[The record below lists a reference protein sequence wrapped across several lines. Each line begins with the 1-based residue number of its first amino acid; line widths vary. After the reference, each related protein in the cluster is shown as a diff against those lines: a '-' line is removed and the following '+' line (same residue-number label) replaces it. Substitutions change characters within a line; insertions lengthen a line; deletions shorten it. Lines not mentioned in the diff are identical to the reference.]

1 MIIQIKRI
9 IQEGYS
15 YGDLLENLNAN
26 QVRETFNNRGNVAE
40 RVGAALNTVPITNI
54 VTAPVSNMV
63 AGYQVGKDVG
73 HPVVGAIGGREA
85 AIGAA
90 SKNVSGL
97 SIKDV
102 YTPKN
107 MLNKALIGAG
117 AIGGLYAGDELTDA
131 MSRSIYNDVSPEV
144 QKDFEY
150 LKDYDHK
157 FMGDDGLGKMQKFGA
172 GIIGAGVAATP
183 AVRYG
188 FGKVFGRRNSK

>member
-1 MIIQIKRI
+1 MLIQIKRI

-40 RVGAALNTVPITNI
+40 RVGAALNTVPFASTITSPI
-54 VTAPVSNMV
+54 SNMV

-73 HPVVGAIGGREA
+73 HPVVGVLGGREA
-85 AIGAA
+85 PIGAA
-90 SKNVSGL
+90 SNNVSGL

-107 MLNKALIGAG
+107 ILNKALIGAG
-117 AIGGLYAGDELTDA
+117 TIGGLYAADELLA
-131 MSRSIYNDVSPEV
+131 PE
-144 QKDFEY
+144 
-150 LKDYDHK
+150 DHT
-157 FMGDDGLGKMQKFGA
+157 FMGDSALGDSQRLSAGL
-172 GIIGAGVAATP
+172 IGATVATMP

-188 FGKVFGRRNSK
+188 FGKVFGRRNSKK

>member
-73 HPVVGAIGGREA
+73 HPVVGTIGGREA

-117 AIGGLYAGDELTDA
+117 AIGGLYAVDELMA
-131 MSRSIYNDVSPEV
+131 PE
-144 QKDFEY
+144 
-150 LKDYDHK
+150 DHT
-157 FMGDDGLGKMQKFGA
+157 FMGDDDLGKTQKVNTGV
-172 GIIGAGVAATP
+172 IGATVAAMP

-188 FGKVFGRRNSK
+188 FGKVFGRRNSKK

>member
-54 VTAPVSNMV
+54 VTSPISRGV

-73 HPVVGAIGGREA
+73 HPVVGVLGGRDA

-90 SKNVSGL
+90 SNNISGL
-97 SIKDV
+97 SVKDV

-107 MLNKALIGAG
+107 ILNKALIGAG
-117 AIGGLYAGDELTDA
+117 AIGGLYAVDELMA
-131 MSRSIYNDVSPEV
+131 PE
-144 QKDFEY
+144 
-150 LKDYDHK
+150 DHT
-157 FMGDDGLGKMQKFGA
+157 FMGDDTLGKVQKVNA
-172 GIIGAGVAATP
+172 GVIGAGVAATP
-183 AVRYG
+183 AIGYG
-188 FGKVFGRRNSK
+188 FGKVFGRRNSKK

>member
-40 RVGAALNTVPITNI
+40 RIAAPASAIPLVGGIPSGISQAIG
-54 VTAPVSNMV
+54 
-63 AGYQVGKDVG
+63 GYQVGSKIG
-73 HPVVGAIGGREA
+73 HPIAGAVLGRDGA
-85 AIGAA
+85 VGAA
-90 SKNVSGL
+90 SKNVKGL
-97 SIKDV
+97 SVKDV

-107 MLNKALIGAG
+107 ILNKSLLAAG

-157 FMGDDGLGKMQKFGA
+157 FMGNDTVGNMQKIIA
-172 GIIGAGVAATP
+172 GSALLTP
-183 AVRYG
+183 AILPGLRYG
-188 FGKVFGRRNSK
+188 AGKVFGKKY

>member
-40 RVGAALNTVPITNI
+40 RVGAALDTVPFASTITSPI
-54 VTAPVSNMV
+54 SNMV

-73 HPVVGAIGGREA
+73 HPVVGTIGGREA

-117 AIGGLYAGDELTDA
+117 AIGGLYAVDELMA
-131 MSRSIYNDVSPEV
+131 PE
-144 QKDFEY
+144 
-150 LKDYDHK
+150 DHT
-157 FMGDDGLGKMQKFGA
+157 FMGDDTLGKVQKVNTGV
-172 GIIGAGVAATP
+172 IGAGVATMP

>member
-1 MIIQIKRI
+1 MLIQIKRI

-40 RVGAALNTVPITNI
+40 RVGAALNTVPITGMI
-54 VTAPVSNMV
+54 TAPVSNMV

-73 HPVVGAIGGREA
+73 HPVVGTIGGRDA

-97 SIKDV
+97 SVKDV

-107 MLNKALIGAG
+107 MLNKALLGAG
-117 AIGGLYAGDELTDA
+117 AIGGLYAGDELIA
-131 MSRSIYNDVSPEV
+131 PE
-144 QKDFEY
+144 
-150 LKDYDHK
+150 DHT
-157 FMGDDGLGKMQKFGA
+157 FMGDSALGDSQRLSA
-172 GIIGAGVAATP
+172 GIIGATVATMP

-188 FGKVFGRRNSK
+188 FGKVFGRRNSKK

>member
-1 MIIQIKRI
+1 MLIQIKRI

-15 YGDLLENLNAN
+15 YEDLLENLNAS
-26 QVRETFNNRGNVAE
+26 QIRETFNNRGNVAE
-40 RVGAALNTVPITNI
+40 RVGAALNTVPITGMI
-54 VTAPVSNMV
+54 TAPVSNMV

-73 HPVVGAIGGREA
+73 HPVVGTIGGREA

-117 AIGGLYAGDELTDA
+117 AIGGLYAVDELMA
-131 MSRSIYNDVSPEV
+131 PE
-144 QKDFEY
+144 
-150 LKDYDHK
+150 DHT
-157 FMGDDGLGKMQKFGA
+157 FMGDDNLGKVQKVNTGV
-172 GIIGAGVAATP
+172 IGAGVAAAP
-183 AVRYG
+183 AIRYG